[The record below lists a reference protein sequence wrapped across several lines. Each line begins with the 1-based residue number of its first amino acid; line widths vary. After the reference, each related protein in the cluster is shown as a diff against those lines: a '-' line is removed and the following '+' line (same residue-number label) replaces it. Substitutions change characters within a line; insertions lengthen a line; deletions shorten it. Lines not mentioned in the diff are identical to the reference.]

1 MAKRYLSVDGKL
13 ITLNNKLIELP
24 ADCADSVSESL
35 VSSNTDLVNQNKAL
49 VEEIETLVENLSTGA
64 NITDNILVTSN
75 ANDILTANHKK
86 LCILNDSTE
95 LTFKVDSE
103 LNGSVNEAI
112 ETLTQ
117 VMPQLSNLSCVTAG
131 NYIYIPVG
139 SIIYKFNTITKTLS
153 TIATSTSASGAC
165 ALVGNYI
172 YIFPPNNPIHK
183 FNITTETIEEITVSF
198 PNIYRSKCAKFGN
211 NIYIFGGYL
220 GSTYYKTIYKFDTTT
235 ETLTTLSATLQYG
248 SSNSCYARSGKYIY
262 IFGGE
267 SNANYKTQ
275 GKIIQKFD
283 ISTEAITTLSA
294 TIPAS
299 SGLSEACCSEVN
311 GKIYI
316 FGGYSYASYEN
327 IIYKFDP
334 TTETL
339 TTLNIR
345 LPTRLSQACCSEVN
359 GKIYIFGGK
368 SASSTYSTA
377 IYMFTPSGMTL
388 DNNNVLIYSHGN
400 NNYSFELISN
410 QATIPVKGVY
420 IGDSNNVAQFAEA
433 YLYDEGDSNWV
444 NVNTE
449 ETLVV
454 SETT

>member
-24 ADCADSVSESL
+24 ADCADPVSESL

-117 VMPQLSNLSCVTAG
+117 VMPQSSDLSCVTAG

-172 YIFPPNNPIHK
+172 YIFPPNNPIRK

-283 ISTEAITTLSA
+283 TSTEVITTLSA

-299 SGLSEACCSEVN
+299 SGLS
-311 GKIYI
+311 G
-316 FGGYSYASYEN
+316 
-327 IIYKFDP
+327 
-334 TTETL
+334 
-339 TTLNIR
+339 
-345 LPTRLSQACCSEVN
+345 ACCSEVN

-368 SASSTYSTA
+368 RASSTYSTA
-377 IYMFTPSGMTL
+377 IYMFTPSGITL

-444 NVNTE
+444 NINTGE
-449 ETLVV
+449 ALVV